1 MRFLRRL
8 SLRLRR
14 FPLRLRLRPLR
25 PETRFVLLALLLIFV
40 LYLHFNWLPTVRAL
54 VTMELDNETS
64 NLINDAV
71 DAYLAGG
78 GLCYDDLVTLE
89 RTADGG
95 VAAARI
101 ELAAVNRMKSTILR
115 ELDER
120 VPIRVREKVR
130 VPLGNVVMPT
140 LFSGHGLSLPVRVVN
155 LRSTNAELE
164 SSFSQAGVNQT
175 LHTLALRV
183 EVDLLLLTPA
193 GLLSRQVSA
202 SVPVAQTIIVGE
214 VPNILLHT
222 GD

>member
-1 MRFLRRL
+1 MRFFQRL

-14 FPLRLRLRPLR
+14 LPLRRLRVRPLR
-25 PETRFVLLALLLIFV
+25 PRTRVVLLALLLVFV

-71 DAYLAGG
+71 DAYLADG

-101 ELAAVNRMKSTILR
+101 ELTVVNRMKSAILR

-120 VPIRVREKVR
+120 VPIRVREKVQI
-130 VPLGNVVMPT
+130 PLGNVVMPT
-140 LFSGHGLSLPVRVVN
+140 LFSGRGLSLHVRVVN

-183 EVDLLLLTPA
+183 EVDMVLLTPA

-202 SVPVAQTIIVGE
+202 AVPVAQTIIVGD
-214 VPNILLHT
+214 VPSILLSPP
-222 GD
+222 

>member
-1 MRFLRRL
+1 MRFFRRLPLRR
-8 SLRLRR
+8 SGMR
-14 FPLRLRLRPLR
+14 RPLR
-25 PETRFVLLALLLIFV
+25 PRVLLVLLALLLILV
-40 LYLHFNWLPTVRAL
+40 IYLHCNWLPTVEAL

-78 GLCYDDLVTLE
+78 GIGYEDLVTLE

-101 ELAAVNRMKSTILR
+101 DLLAVNRMKSTILS

-120 VPIRVREKVR
+120 IPDRVRQSVR
-130 VPLGNVVMPT
+130 VPLGNVVMPS
-140 LFSGHGLSLPVRVVN
+140 LFSGRGLGLPVRVVN

-164 SSFSQAGVNQT
+164 SSFSHAGVNQT

-202 SVPVAQTIIVGE
+202 TVPIAQTIIVGD
-214 VPNILLHT
+214 VPNLLFHT